1 MGNNKTKK
9 QVSRSKM
16 QTNMKSQGKTRQRLA
31 HSLVEPVEPE
41 LASGKFYQNLVG
53 ADDFPVN
60 CPPYFISFLVA
71 KATSLL

>member
-16 QTNMKSQGKTRQRLA
+16 KTNMKSQGKTRQRLA

-41 LASGKFYQNLVG
+41 ASGKFYQNLVG